1 MSIRK
6 NFPLLARH
14 EGVWEG
20 YYRYYD
26 VAGEKVDE
34 HRSRLLCRIPEPNT
48 YHQTNLYRWADGKTE
63 TRDFPSRVEG
73 EKLIFYTEITGW
85 AAAVSLDEFNRTMM
99 LHWTRNEEPGMYL
112 YEMIQINDADD
123 RRSRVWQWFRD
134 GALIQRTLIDEQRKS
149 NDWRSL
155 EQEDPRYE
163 ELCQIA

>member
-1 MSIRK
+1 
-6 NFPLLARH
+6 
-14 EGVWEG
+14 
-20 YYRYYD
+20 
-26 VAGEKVDE
+26 
-34 HRSRLLCRIPEPNT
+34 
-48 YHQTNLYRWADGKTE
+48 
-63 TRDFPSRVEG
+63 
-73 EKLIFYTEITGW
+73 
-85 AAAVSLDEFNRTMM
+85 MM